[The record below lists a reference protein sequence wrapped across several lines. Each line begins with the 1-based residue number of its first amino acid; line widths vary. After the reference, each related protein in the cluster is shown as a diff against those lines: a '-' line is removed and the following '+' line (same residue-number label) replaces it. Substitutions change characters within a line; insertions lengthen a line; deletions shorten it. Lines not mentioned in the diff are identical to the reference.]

1 MGTTLDSLWLG
12 FSVALQPAV
21 LWYAFLGCVV
31 GTLVGVLPGIGP
43 LAGISILLPITFGL
57 DATNAIVMLAGIY
70 YGSQYG
76 GSTTS
81 ILLRIPGEAS
91 SVMTCIDGNAM
102 ARKGRAGAALCI
114 AAVGSWIAG
123 TFGVIVLTLIAPP
136 LATIALKFGPPEYT
150 ALLALGLL
158 FLAYM
163 STSSLVRTLLMAALG
178 LLLGMIGIDPLSGH
192 FRFSFDIPELGDG
205 IGIVPVAVGLF
216 GLGEILATPSHTVT
230 GDVVRPKLRELWP
243 NREEWRQ
250 SAMPIARGTVM
261 GFLIGIIPGS
271 AHIISSFLSY
281 AVEKKVSKHPEEFG
295 HGAVAGV
302 AGPESANNAASTG
315 AFVPMLALGI
325 PTGPVTAVLMA
336 ALMIHGVPPGPTLV
350 NDHPDVFWGFVASM
364 YVGNLML
371 LALNLPLVGLFVNL
385 LRIPYAYLYPL
396 IIMFCIIG
404 VYEVAH
410 SIVDVWIMLI
420 MGVVGYALKKFSFD
434 PAPLVLGLVIAPI
447 FEMSLRQSLIMSD
460 GNWLIFVT
468 RPIAGTLMAVCAV
481 LLVMSAI
488 SMVNARRDCHA
499 ENTLRELRINLRKL
513 RRDGLTHQPQCVL
526 RRRWRLGHMLRPVEL
541 ESRILDHFLDRMPRM
556 HAFELEALD
565 GTVEREQA
573 AVGHQRNRP
582 AGAMHIRIIAA
593 GRRDEAYLRHQRTAR
608 VLDAEQDYLR
618 HHVVEVAG
626 AERAGEA
633 HARLIVVADADQ
645 IDVALSVDLAAGKKE
660 HIDATLTGAIEQFA
674 PAIGEEHVAAAA
686 EQRHVRLAAAAL
698 ACEQRRGCGDRRGI
712 ADRHVAHVA
721 DQPDDHVGEK
731 FFGAEVHL
739 RRRAWRRH
747 GCRDSARNPPA
758 LRRAWR
764 SRPGARRQPDSDRAA
779 AAARRRAARSR

>member
-1 MGTTLDSLWLG
+1 MGTTLDSLMLG

-21 LWYAFLGCVV
+21 LWYAFLGCLV

-57 DATNAIVMLAGIY
+57 DATKAIVMLAGIY

-136 LATIALKFGPPEYT
+136 LATLALRFGPPEYT
-150 ALLALGLL
+150 TLLVLGLI

-163 STSSLVRTLLMAALG
+163 SSSSLTRTLLMACFG
-178 LLLGMIGIDPLSGH
+178 LLLGTIGIDPLSGH
-192 FRFSFDIPELGDG
+192 FRYSTYFGFDIAELGDG

-216 GLGEILATPSHTVT
+216 GLGEILSTPSRQVT
-230 GDVVRPKLRELWP
+230 GEVVRPKLRELWP

-281 AVEKKVSKHPEEFG
+281 AVEKKISKHPEEFG

-336 ALMIHGVPPGPTLV
+336 ALMMHGVPPGPTLV
-350 NDHPDVFWGFVASM
+350 NDHPNVFWGFIASM

-371 LALNLPLVGLFVNL
+371 LALNLPLVGLFVHL

-396 IIMFCIIG
+396 IIMFCVIG
-404 VYEVAH
+404 VYEVSH

-420 MGVVGYALKKFSFD
+420 MGVVGYALKKFQFD
-434 PAPLVLGLVIAPI
+434 PAPLVLGLVISAI
-447 FEMSLRQSLIMSD
+447 FETSLRQSLIMSD
-460 GNWLIFVT
+460 GNWMIFLT
-468 RPIAGTLMAVCAV
+468 RPIALTLVIISV
-481 LLVMSAI
+481 ILLLMSAVSAI
-488 SMVNARRDCHA
+488 TARRDWRAKMAA
-499 ENTLRELRINLRKL
+499 E
-513 RRDGLTHQPQCVL
+513 
-526 RRRWRLGHMLRPVEL
+526 
-541 ESRILDHFLDRMPRM
+541 
-556 HAFELEALD
+556 
-565 GTVEREQA
+565 
-573 AVGHQRNRP
+573 
-582 AGAMHIRIIAA
+582 
-593 GRRDEAYLRHQRTAR
+593 
-608 VLDAEQDYLR
+608 
-618 HHVVEVAG
+618 
-626 AERAGEA
+626 AGE
-633 HARLIVVADADQ
+633 
-645 IDVALSVDLAAGKKE
+645 S
-660 HIDATLTGAIEQFA
+660 
-674 PAIGEEHVAAAA
+674 
-686 EQRHVRLAAAAL
+686 
-698 ACEQRRGCGDRRGI
+698 
-712 ADRHVAHVA
+712 
-721 DQPDDHVGEK
+721 
-731 FFGAEVHL
+731 
-739 RRRAWRRH
+739 
-747 GCRDSARNPPA
+747 
-758 LRRAWR
+758 
-764 SRPGARRQPDSDRAA
+764 
-779 AAARRRAARSR
+779 